1 LNKTQQDEKD
11 IIERGMLSIMQM
23 HSNETGTAEAKSW
36 KNTFNDIS
44 ALYHEELNLNKLI
57 DSVMIETP
65 QEQYN
70 APAPTEANAKIGE
83 DDVSDDSDDDDKT
96 SSHTSNH
103 TTRFSLFD
111 DEEDNDIPDTQ
122 SPLDKGSVHEK
133 NAGIISH
140 DTAATDKHKND
151 SGKENNKEV
160 DNFEQQEDSEEE
172 TGGTATGNDKSD
184 QESAKT
190 NKSDAADNKKG
201 NTKQNLKA
209 IKTKKRK
216 R

>member
-1 LNKTQQDEKD
+1 
-11 IIERGMLSIMQM
+11 M

-44 ALYHEELNLNKLI
+44 ALYHEELNSNKLI

-83 DDVSDDSDDDDKT
+83 DNVSDDSDDDDKT

-122 SPLDKGSVHEK
+122 SPLHKGSGHKK
-133 NAGIISH
+133 NA
-140 DTAATDKHKND
+140 DKQKND
-151 SGKENNKEV
+151 SGKANNKND
-160 DNFEQQEDSEEE
+160 DNFEQQDDSEEE

-190 NKSDAADNKKG
+190 NKSDAADNKKE
-201 NTKQNLKA
+201 TIKQNLKA

-216 R
+216 RY